1 VARRGYAAVLDRKDP
16 NWREAGVRA
25 LCGALAAAAAR
36 HGHGIE
42 VLPSSPLAHPAREKI
57 RVTPNSP
64 LLATARALCHPP
76 HRLGRSFTPPPPRTS
91 STLWRASSAARR
103 RRTVPWPASRRSQ
116 RPTAPPSA
124 RSGPVRRHAPHAVWT
139 LRRPAPPPHH
149 AARTLPRAPLPRHAF
164 PPRAHRCSWAA
175 PGPLSVQRAR
185 RVRTAAGALNN
196 AQYVRRCVEAAAA
209 AEARADAAHPD
220 KAAAREARQL
230 LERSLEDAP
239 GLPCFSYATGHASP
253 ASVVAALRGRGFAA
267 ARSAYDGDASKL
279 GSSRR
284 VRTDAPAAVFA
295 EVLEQVVRPAQA

>member
-1 VARRGYAAVLDRKDP
+1 MARLERG
-16 NWREAGVRA
+16 
-25 LCGALAAAAAR
+25 AAAADRAVAR
-36 HGHGIE
+36 IA
-42 VLPSSPLAHPAREKI
+42 PLT
-57 RVTPNSP
+57 TPDGATLGP
-64 LLATARALCHPP
+64 LWTGA
-76 HRLGRSFTPPPPRTS
+76 PPR
-91 STLWRASSAARR
+91 
-103 RRTVPWPASRRSQ
+103 ASRRLH
-116 RPTAPPSA
+116 RAVAAP
-124 RSGPVRRHAPHAVWT
+124 RRAHF
-139 LRRPAPPPHH
+139 
-149 AARTLPRAPLPRHAF
+149 AARTVAAPLPRLPAPRTPF
-164 PPRAHRCSWAA
+164 PGRSLSDAH
-175 PGPLSVQRAR
+175 V

-196 AQYVRRCVEAAAA
+196 PQYVRRCVEAAAA

-295 EVLEQVVRPAQA
+295 EVLEQVVRPAPA